1 MDLMY
6 KIRENARKANKRIV
20 LAEGTEERTIKAA
33 DIILSEGLARIVL
46 LGNPET
52 IHAKAA
58 EWGLKNIAKA
68 EIIDPENNPKADYYA
83 NMLYELR
90 KAKGVDMDKA
100 KKLVKDPL
108 YLATLLI
115 KNGDVDGE
123 VAGAM
128 NATGDVL
135 RPAFQIVKTLPGIS
149 VVSGAFIMIMKDKQW
164 GDDGIMVFADCAAD
178 PNTDENKLAQ
188 IAVVTAQTAKNI
200 AGIEPRI
207 AMLSFSTKGSAK
219 HELVD
224 KVVNATRIAKEMD
237 PSLVIDGELQADA
250 AIVEKVGAS
259 KAPGSPVAGKANV
272 LVFPSL
278 EVGNIAYKL
287 VQRLAGAEA
296 IGPVMQGM
304 AAPINDLSRGCSVG
318 DIVNVVAITA
328 NQAASKK

>member
-1 MDLMY
+1 MDLMS
-6 KIRENARKANKRIV
+6 KIKASAKAAGKCIV
-20 LAEGTEERTIKAA
+20 LPEGNEERTLKAA
-33 DIILSEGLARIVL
+33 DIILEEGLAKLIL
-46 LGNPET
+46 LGNEAD
-52 IHAKAA
+52 IKKLAA
-58 EWGLKNIAKA
+58 EWGLKNIDKA
-68 EIIDPENNPKADYYA
+68 TIIDPLNNPKKEFYA
-83 NMLYELR
+83 QMLCEIR
-90 KAKGVDMDKA
+90 KSKGMQMPEA
-100 KKLVKDPL
+100 LKLVEDPL
-108 YLATLLI
+108 YLGTLLI
-115 KNGDVDGE
+115 KNKEADGE
-123 VAGAM
+123 VAGAR

-149 VVSGAFIMIMKDKQW
+149 VVSGAFIMVFKDKKR

-200 AGIEPRI
+200 AGIDPRI

-224 KVVNATRIAKEMD
+224 KVVNATRIAKEMNPD
-237 PSLVIDGELQADA
+237 LVIDGDLQADA
-250 AIVEKVGAS
+250 AIVPKVGAS

-287 VQRLAGAEA
+287 VQRFAEAEA
-296 IGPVMQGM
+296 IGPIMQGM
-304 AAPINDLSRGCSVG
+304 AAPINDLSRGCSVE

-328 NQAASKK
+328 TQASGK